1 MPDRQKHQQ
10 EVRSFLQEHFPI
22 HDWDFSI
29 PHGTGMETYFVQGN
43 RQEYF
48 VKVGAPVERYR
59 AIAEI
64 GLTPQVLAAGCL
76 TDGTSIIVQPYIT
89 GKIPHGEIITLTL
102 NNLRQPLAKCII
114 VPK

>member
-48 VKVGAPVERYR
+48 VKLGAPVHVTPHRCFGMFLSGRSE
-59 AIAEI
+59 EI
-64 GLTPQVLAAGCL
+64 RRILWISGSPLWR
-76 TDGTSIIVQPYIT
+76 D
-89 GKIPHGEIITLTL
+89 
-102 NNLRQPLAKCII
+102 LRL
-114 VPK
+114 